1 MGRRESAAAAVVSET
16 HSNSRQFATEF
27 NFSNV
32 PEIMVSG

>member
-1 MGRRESAAAAVVSET
+1 MGRRETAAAGVVSET

-32 PEIMVSG
+32 SEIVVSG